1 MIGFEEALTAA
12 ITAEMDRIKDN
23 MVGGQLDIRLYD
35 RQVGGYHA
43 LRLVLEEFIPQI
55 NKERNEK

>member
-12 ITAEMDRIKDN
+12 ITAEMDRIKEN
-23 MVGGQLDIRLYD
+23 MVSGQLDIRLYD

-43 LRLVLEEFIPQI
+43 LRLVLEEFIPQT
-55 NKERNEK
+55 NKQLNEQ

>member
-12 ITAEMDRIKDN
+12 IVAEMDRIKEN
-23 MVGGQLDIRLYD
+23 MVSGQLDIRLYD

-43 LRLVLEEFIPQI
+43 LRLVLEEFIPQT
-55 NKERNEK
+55 NKQLNEQ